1 MKLIPMEVGKARKAK
16 PKGGKSITKT
26 ALDRGER
33 APGQK
38 AKKTREKM
46 VKAAFK
52 KR

>member
-1 MKLIPMEVGKARKAK
+1 MKLIPMEVGKPRKAK

-26 ALDRGER
+26 ELDRMER

-46 VKAAFK
+46 VKAAY